1 MKISKLLITMGLLGI
16 FAGCGASKTE
26 KSRELTVYT
35 ALENE
40 QIPEYLESFKR
51 QYPDIELN
59 IVRESTGVIVSR
71 ILAEKENPQA
81 DVVWGTAA
89 TGLLALNEANLL
101 KAYSPKNIETVDL
114 KFRDNSEKDP
124 KWVGNNAWMTA
135 ITVNTLEMKK
145 LGLEEPKNLE
155 DLIKPEYKG
164 LISMPNP
171 ASSGTGFLTVSSL
184 LQIMEEKEAWN
195 YMEKL
200 HENIG
205 MYTHSGS
212 KPSKTAASG
221 EFPIG
226 ISYGYPGVKLKND
239 GAPVNVYFPKEGSG
253 WDSEANSL
261 INKKDIKDEAKIF
274 LDWAISDEAM
284 KLYSKSYAVV
294 SRDMGIAPPK
304 GFPLNPN
311 NQLIK
316 NDFAWAAQNKGT
328 ILKKWEDKF
337 AGKTENK

>member
-1 MKISKLLITMGLLGI
+1 MKINRWLVAMGLMGI
-16 FAGCGASKTE
+16 FAGCGTE
-26 KSRELTVYT
+26 KNQAKKELTVYT

-40 QIPEYLESFKR
+40 QIPEYLQSFKS
-51 QYPDIELN
+51 QHPDIKLN

-89 TGLLALNEANLL
+89 TGLLALDEANLL
-101 KAYSPKNIETVDL
+101 KGYSPKNIETVDS
-114 KFRDNSEKDP
+114 KFRDNTGKDP

-135 ITVNTLEMKK
+135 ITVNTIEMKK
-145 LGLEEPKNLE
+145 LGLEEPKNLK
-155 DLIKPEYKG
+155 DLIKPQYKG

-171 ASSGTGFLTVSSL
+171 ASSGTGFLTVSAL
-184 LQIMEEKEAWN
+184 LQMMEEKAAWE
-195 YMEKL
+195 YMAKL

-212 KPSKTAASG
+212 KPAKTAASG

-239 GAPVNVYFPKEGSG
+239 GAPVNVYFPEEGSG
-253 WDSEANSL
+253 WDSEANAL
-261 INKKDIKDEAKIF
+261 INKKEIKDEAKIF

-284 KLYSKSYAVV
+284 KIYSKSYAVV
-294 SRDMGIAPPK
+294 SRDMGIEPPK
-304 GFPLNPN
+304 GFPKNPN
-311 NQLIK
+311 AQLIK
-316 NDFAWAAQNKGT
+316 NDFAWAAGNKGA
-328 ILKKWEDKF
+328 ILKEWEEKF
-337 AGKTENK
+337 AGKTESK

>member
-1 MKISKLLITMGLLGI
+1 MKIGKLLVGI
-16 FAGCGASKTE
+16 GMIGVFAGCGNQKIEAK
-26 KSRELTVYT
+26 KELIVYT

-40 QIPEYLESFKR
+40 QIPEYVQSFKS
-51 QYPDIELN
+51 QHPDIKLN
-59 IVRESTGVIVSR
+59 IVRESTGVIISR

-81 DVVWGTAA
+81 DLVWGTAA
-89 TGLLALNEANLL
+89 TGLLALDKANLL
-101 KAYSPKNIETVDL
+101 KEYSPKNIDTVDS
-114 KFRDNSEKDP
+114 KFRDNTGKDP

-145 LGLEEPKNLE
+145 LGLDEPKNLE
-155 DLIKPEYKG
+155 DLIKPQYKG

-184 LQIMEEKEAWN
+184 FQIMDEKGAWE
-195 YMEKL
+195 YMGKL

-212 KPSKTAASG
+212 KPAKTAAAG

-253 WDSEANSL
+253 WDSEANAL
-261 INKKDIKDEAKIF
+261 INKKYIKAEAKVF

-284 KLYSKSYAVV
+284 KMYAKSYAVV
-294 SRDMGIAPPK
+294 SRDMGIDPPK
-304 GFPLNPN
+304 GFPQNPN
-311 NQLIK
+311 AQLIK
-316 NDFAWAAQNKGT
+316 NDFAWAAENKGS
-328 ILKKWEDKF
+328 ILKQWEEKF
-337 AGKTENK
+337 ADKTEKK